1 MDKQLREDI
10 QKILKDNLMVCGV
23 NKDSDGVT
31 YEEYY
36 QIKDRCLL
44 DELESYINDNYVSKE
59 KVRGLKMK
67 EWKTEPHMTRDYTM
81 RDLEI
86 DTHNNAVKEIN
97 TAIDTLVSVPTPES
111 EKE

>member
-1 MDKQLREDI
+1 MDKQLREILNDFFCDI
-10 QKILKDNLMVCGV
+10 DNEATIETDLANQIVDVHLKKL
-23 NKDSDGVT
+23 K
-31 YEEYY
+31 
-36 QIKDRCLL
+36 
-44 DELESYINDNYVSKE
+44 SYINDNYVSKD

-111 EKE
+111 EKDK